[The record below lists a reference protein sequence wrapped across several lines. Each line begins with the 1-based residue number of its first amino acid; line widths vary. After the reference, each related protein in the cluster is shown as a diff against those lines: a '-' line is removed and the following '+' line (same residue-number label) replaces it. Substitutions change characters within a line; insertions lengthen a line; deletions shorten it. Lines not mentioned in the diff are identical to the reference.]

1 MTAMDDH
8 DEIGEMPP
16 ETGDTGPVAG
26 ENGQDATEA
35 GGRGDAQPEEGSS
48 EQSPADDAEAAA
60 VDSAGADSPDANS
73 GGAETGEPGAA
84 AGTEPVGSEP
94 AMTEPAAVTAQ
105 AAGDAAFDAPVV
117 APPEDGGDLVLDL
130 DGYEGPIDVLLTL
143 ARDQKV
149 DLKKIS
155 ILELADQ
162 YLAFVAK
169 ARRLRLELAADY
181 LVMAAWLAYLKSRLL
196 LPEPPKDG
204 EPSGAEMAA
213 ALAFQLQRLAAMQKA
228 GQALLALPQLNRDF
242 FRRGEPEP
250 VRLIQVPVYNLTL
263 YELLKAYGTHPGRK
277 REGVLHIEPLRL
289 FSMDDALHRI
299 GDLIGHK
306 LDWTVL
312 RDFLPEDL
320 QLNPLQRRAALAAT
334 FAASLELARS
344 GRVQL
349 RQDGT
354 FGPIYLKPG
363 VPRDWDAPGE
373 PDGSAG
379 GAQGGGTE
387 GGADGNSGG
396 NFSGGNDAGGD
407 MAGSA
412 SGSDLSAG
420 DEPDAGGDADAGF
433 GDTARP
439 DHDFNQG
446 NHA

>member
-1 MTAMDDH
+1 MIVRDDQDDSTAAP
-8 DEIGEMPP
+8 E
-16 ETGDTGPVAG
+16 ETGAMTGESAEPA
-26 ENGQDATEA
+26 EA
-35 GGRGDAQPEEGSS
+35 PMA
-48 EQSPADDAEAAA
+48 ADDAAPDQTPAA
-60 VDSAGADSPDANS
+60 DI
-73 GGAETGEPGAA
+73 GAA
-84 AGTEPVGSEP
+84 GDGEGRDDAEP
-94 AMTEPAAVTAQ
+94 APVAAEDPPQETSAPAAEPAKPD
-105 AAGDAAFDAPVV
+105 DAAFDAPAVKL
-117 APPEDGGDLVLDL
+117 ADDNGDLVLDL

-250 VRLIQVPVYNLTL
+250 VRLIQVPVFNLTL
-263 YELLKAYGTHPGRK
+263 FELLKAYGTHPGRK
-277 REGVLHIEPLRL
+277 REGILHIEPLRL

-299 GDLIGHK
+299 GDLIGHR
-306 LDWTVL
+306 LDWTIL
-312 RDFLPEDL
+312 RDFLPDEL
-320 QLNPLQRRAALAAT
+320 QFSPLQRRAALAAT

-354 FGPIYLKPG
+354 FGPIYLKAG
-363 VPRDWDAPGE
+363 TPRDWDAPIDT
-373 PDGSAG
+373 DGGSG
-379 GAQGGGTE
+379 GGGSRGGDDSQGGG
-387 GGADGNSGG
+387 GQSGG
-396 NFSGGNDAGGD
+396 GQGNDNSNDNGPGEGNPDDGFGGSPAD
-407 MAGSA
+407 K
-412 SGSDLSAG
+412 AG
-420 DEPDAGGDADAGF
+420 DAAGF
-433 GDTARP
+433 AEARGETGLAVTGNQ
-439 DHDFNQG
+439 DFNQG
-446 NHA
+446 SQA

>member
-8 DEIGEMPP
+8 DEIGETPAESGATGSDAAENAQGATGGASAAEGREDARP
-16 ETGDTGPVAG
+16 ANGEASHTADETAPAATDNSAAAAADESQPVP
-26 ENGQDATEA
+26 TEA
-35 GGRGDAQPEEGSS
+35 GD
-48 EQSPADDAEAAA
+48 AAA
-60 VDSAGADSPDANS
+60 VPV
-73 GGAETGEPGAA
+73 AA
-84 AGTEPVGSEP
+84 AAT
-94 AMTEPAAVTAQ
+94 
-105 AAGDAAFDAPVV
+105 DAAFDAPVV
-117 APPEDGGDLVLDL
+117 VPAEDGGDLVLDL

-277 REGVLHIEPLRL
+277 REGILHIEPLRL

-306 LDWTVL
+306 LDWTIL
-312 RDFLPEDL
+312 RDFLPQDV
-320 QLNPLQRRAALAAT
+320 QYNPLQRRAALAAT

-363 VPRDWDAPGE
+363 IPRDWDAPSGS
-373 PDGSAG
+373 DAGGSDGGSAG
-379 GAQGGGTE
+379 GGSDNGAGGGSNGPNTDDNDT
-387 GGADGNSGG
+387 GGNPFGASGG
-396 NFSGGNDAGGD
+396 LGD
-407 MAGSA
+407 GSA
-412 SGSDLSAG
+412 VDLPAHDRDVRHDDDLGVDDEAG
-420 DEPDAGGDADAGF
+420 
-433 GDTARP
+433 RN
-439 DHDFNQG
+439 HDFNQG